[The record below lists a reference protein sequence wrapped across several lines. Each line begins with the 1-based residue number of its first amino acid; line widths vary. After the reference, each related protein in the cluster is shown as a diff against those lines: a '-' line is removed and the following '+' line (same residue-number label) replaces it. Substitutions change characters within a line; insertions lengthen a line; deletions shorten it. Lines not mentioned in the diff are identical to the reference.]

1 MMVSQIDTLK
11 NRIFN
16 KSKGTDKSGI
26 TDIIGVVR
34 SLGCLGEV
42 IGRTFE
48 VYDKNNNL
56 VYTIKQKPIKLTQ
69 LNILLKEVNTLKNI
83 DAENEAAKWGSKK
96 KGRLR

>member
-1 MMVSQIDTLK
+1 MASQIDALK
-11 NRIFN
+11 DRIFS

-26 TDIIGVVR
+26 TDIIEVVR
-34 SLGCLGEV
+34 SLGCLGEI

-48 VYDKNNNL
+48 VYDKTDNL
-56 VYTIKQKPIKLTQ
+56 VYTVRQKPIKLSQ
-69 LNILLKEVNTLKNI
+69 LNVLLKEVNTLKNI

>member
-1 MMVSQIDTLK
+1 MVSPIDALK
-11 NRIFN
+11 DKIFS

-26 TDIIGVVR
+26 TDIIEVVR

-48 VYDKNNNL
+48 VYDNDENL
-56 VYTIKQKPIKLTQ
+56 VYTIKQKPIKLSQ
-69 LNILLKEVNTLKNI
+69 LNILLKEVSTLKNI

-96 KGRLR
+96 KGRMR

>member
-1 MMVSQIDTLK
+1 MASQIDALK
-11 NRIFN
+11 DRIFS
-16 KSKGTDKSGI
+16 KSKGTDRSGI
-26 TDIIGVVR
+26 TDIIEVVR
-34 SLGCLGEV
+34 SLGCLGEI

-48 VYDKNNNL
+48 VYDKNDNH
-56 VYTIKQKPIKLTQ
+56 VYTVKQKPIKLSQ